1 MKAKTKLITILAI
14 VSIAVTISSIPAMAG
29 GLKWTKTVIN
39 WHVLGAD
46 EIRVTILSDT
56 APGTIANSS
65 GNWSTVSLNF
75 TCAIKD
81 CQWVNVSTESATPT
95 YQTQTVPAL
104 KIENLGTTTASWIN
118 LSVNYTWAAGDCF
131 KLFYTKNQTGGSPVQ
146 LPDGA
151 VPTIASAQNLTIT
164 NVTLSSNFAPN
175 ADPIHVWLFG
185 NFSNCLSQNN
195 QTNLYVFA
203 YT

>member
-29 GLKWTKTVIN
+29 GLKWTKTIIN

-56 APGTIANSS
+56 APGTIANST

-75 TCAIKD
+75 TCAVKD
-81 CQWVNVSTESATPT
+81 CQWVNVSTESATP
-95 YQTQTVPAL
+95 QTQSLNTPAL
-104 KIENLGTTTASWIN
+104 KIENYGTTTASWIN
-118 LSVNYTWAAGDCF
+118 LSTNYTWAAGDCF
-131 KLFYTKNQTGGSPVQ
+131 KLYYNNMTSISPVM
-146 LPDGA
+146 
-151 VPTIASAQNLTIT
+151 PTAPAIANIGNLNTT
-164 NVTLSSNFAPN
+164 NVTLSTSFAPSATQIN
-175 ADPIHVWLFG
+175 IWLFG

-195 QTNLYVFA
+195 QTNLYIFT